1 VIEYPANLFR
11 NSQNIPVINDLVSH
25 ITLGN
30 YFPSLELRDKNQT
43 IVVFEGQTI
52 LIKL

>member
-1 VIEYPANLFR
+1 MIKNPANLYR
-11 NSQNIPVINDLVSH
+11 NSQNILVINELVSYM
-25 ITLGN
+25 TLGN